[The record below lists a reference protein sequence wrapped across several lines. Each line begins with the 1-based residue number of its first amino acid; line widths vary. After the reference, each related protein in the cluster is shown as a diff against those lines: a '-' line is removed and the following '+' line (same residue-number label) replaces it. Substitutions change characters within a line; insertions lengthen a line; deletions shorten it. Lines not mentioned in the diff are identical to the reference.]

1 MTATA
6 HEFQRLFFRHI
17 NRHPIKNEVEA
28 ELRESEAQPG
38 ETEEYLDFIVTERY
52 KHRHTGL
59 QRPPHEDNPN
69 HEQ

>member
-1 MTATA
+1 MTVTA

-38 ETEEYLDFIVTERY
+38 ETEEDLDFIVAE
-52 KHRHTGL
+52 RHTGL